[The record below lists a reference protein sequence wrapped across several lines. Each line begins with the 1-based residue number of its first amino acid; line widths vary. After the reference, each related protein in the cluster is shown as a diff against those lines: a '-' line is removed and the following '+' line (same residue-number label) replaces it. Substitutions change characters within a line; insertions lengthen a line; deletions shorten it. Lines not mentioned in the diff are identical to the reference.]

1 VIKNLW
7 FLKKGKSSELLHS
20 FQNSTDNFH
29 MSRIP
34 TLPSFD
40 FAETYS
46 GFGPSASVSASRRN
60 SRHTRSPA
68 TLAPL
73 TPESNSSPLPPLDHS
88 LMTPSRSSSNSSH
101 YSEDDLELD
110 DQLNEAMANFA
121 AYEEGLS
128 PTQVDFGAAS
138 VADKIEQRRASSTS
152 TLPSRRES
160 LRSGGSSQQLRRE
173 SMSPEQQSLTRQRS
187 LTRQHSLTRSTSHAF
202 YSPVSPD
209 TSIVQMETISD
220 MDMIPEAIVGS
231 LDTRREEARAKA
243 LSFVADLKK
252 VRESAAMR
260 LAESAEAGNLRSS
273 VGSHNSSTSQAEVRG
288 PSGSTSN
295 TSLDPSPA
303 LTSLA
308 SVLSPTPLAAPTIL
322 STSPTETL
330 LILAPA
336 PVPTPATPSLHV
348 QEPTATLPN
357 PNSTG
362 HRPLSPVLGPS
373 GSPRPLSPPQRP
385 PSPNPSILNHF
396 SRGRP
401 LPPGA
406 IYSEISRIKT
416 SVGRSKA
423 YAMKINSLAR
433 EESGLAV
440 WLIMKANKSSKTSK
454 GMPFFSFLSRHISPD
469 IWLYSMK
476 DIHRL
481 FR

>member
-1 VIKNLW
+1 
-7 FLKKGKSSELLHS
+7 
-20 FQNSTDNFH
+20 

-46 GFGPSASVSASRRN
+46 GFGPSPSASASRRN

-88 LMTPSRSSSNSSH
+88 LTTPSRSSSNSSH
-101 YSEDDLELD
+101 YSKDDLELD

-209 TSIVQMETISD
+209 ASIVQMETISD
-220 MDMIPEAIVGS
+220 MDMIPETIVGS

-243 LSFVADLKK
+243 LAFVADLKK

-273 VGSHNSSTSQAEVRG
+273 VDSHNSSTSQAEVRG
-288 PSGSTSN
+288 PSGSTLN

-308 SVLSPTPLAAPTIL
+308 SVLSPAPLAAPTIL

-330 LILAPA
+330 LILAPTPA
-336 PVPTPATPSLHV
+336 PAPTPVTPSLHV
-348 QEPTATLPN
+348 REPTASLPSQ
-357 PNSTG
+357 NSTG
-362 HRPLSPVLGPS
+362 HRSLSPALGRS
-373 GSPRPLSPPQRP
+373 GSPRPLSPPRMP

-406 IYSEISRIKT
+406 LYSEISRIKT

-440 WLIMKANKSSKTSK
+440 WLIMKANKSSKNSK
-454 GMPFFSFLSRHISPD
+454 GLPFFSFLSRHTSTD
-469 IWLYSMK
+469 IWLYSMMQ